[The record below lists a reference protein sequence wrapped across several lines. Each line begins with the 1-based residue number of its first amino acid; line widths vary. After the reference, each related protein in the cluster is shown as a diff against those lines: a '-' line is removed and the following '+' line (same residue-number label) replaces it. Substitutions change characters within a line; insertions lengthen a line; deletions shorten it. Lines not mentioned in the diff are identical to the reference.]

1 MDFFTTENIGNL
13 IELITRIVGVAAI
26 VAAMTPNESDNKA
39 VDFILNVIN
48 MFGGNFGNA
57 SNK

>member
-39 VDFILNVIN
+39 VDFILNVIS
-48 MFGGNFGNA
+48 F
-57 SNK
+57 